1 MAHATKAEAEVTVT
15 VPVIRLDL
23 TLEEAAT
30 LRQVCQHIGG
40 AGQGRKDMDAI
51 NNALVNLG
59 VGVVPL
65 ADHDVDPDLGSIYF
79 V

>member
-15 VPVIRLDL
+15 VPAIRLDL

-40 AGQGRKDMDAI
+40 SGPGRVDMDAI
-51 NNALVNLG
+51 NGALITLG
-59 VGVVPL
+59 VDP
-65 ADHDVDPDLGSIYF
+65 ADHGYDPDLGGIYF
-79 V
+79 T